1 MRRLSAVL
9 GEARGSNEVQELARW
24 LNPVA
29 ASPAAPRETVAALD
43 AFGPSLMPRTATL
56 HGVAMGLGM
65 LGARATTGVVEKLT
79 RVAVPADA
87 PLPAQLVVRVVIGGA
102 GAALAAVPERH
113 CHRLWVASLRSTG
126 QLLRDGAAGAAV
138 HDLGRWVQRR
148 YPAQPAVRPVAVGA
162 IHTAGL
168 LYRAGRRL
176 PERDAGRDR
185 WPRPQSS
192 TLPGALVTSY
202 AVTTLGTGLARGFVW
217 SRGALESYFG
227 PGPSKRVLA
236 RLVNAGIWAGAAM
249 TVYNAGVAYVGRA
262 NQKVEPGYATA
273 PATPLVSG
281 SPESLLPFADLG
293 QQGRRFVTDVV
304 TPELI
309 EEVMGEEAVAHP
321 IRTYVG
327 FNSEPLYQ
335 TGRAELALAELDRA
349 GAFERSYLLLI
360 SPTGTG
366 WVDQTLIE
374 AAEFLTRG
382 DIATCCIQYARYP
395 SFLSIQKVALGRRQ
409 FRLLLWGVRQ
419 RLAGMP
425 PEERPRVLVFGE
437 SMGAWTSS
445 DVVMFQ
451 GIEGFDHYGIDR
463 ALWVGLPWLAK
474 WSRSGMT
481 RGSSTLVPEGTVEVF
496 DRHEQ
501 LAELTDEQRARLRA
515 VVVSHDNDP
524 IAVFGPDLLVQR
536 PAWLANGQRGRG
548 VPEQLRWLPLVTFLQ
563 TGMDAMNAMLK
574 VPGEFTSFGH
584 DYRADMAGFVSDAY
598 RLPGATTPQLAGI
611 EQILRTLEL
620 ERAERIKAEHSH
632 AAPPAPA
639 QRSGGDRVRG
649 GVPLRSPRTGGARWI
664 GRRGPNRRAS
674 TSAADR
680 SEARSGA

>member
-1 MRRLSAVL
+1 MIADAMRRLDAVL
-9 GEARGSNEVQELARW
+9 GEARGSDQVQELARW
-24 LNPVA
+24 LNPLA

-43 AFGPSLMPRTATL
+43 AFGPSLMPRTARL

-65 LGARATTGVVEKLT
+65 LGARATTGAVEKLT
-79 RVAVPADA
+79 RLAVPAAA
-87 PLPAQLVVRVVIGGA
+87 PLRAQLVARAVIGGA

-138 HDLGRWVQRR
+138 HDVGRWVQRR
-148 YPAQPAVRPVAVGA
+148 YPSQPAVRPIAVAA
-162 IHTAGL
+162 MHTAGL

-176 PERDAGRDR
+176 PTRPAAEDR
-185 WPRPQSS
+185 WPRPQTS
-192 TLPGALVTSY
+192 TLPSALATSY
-202 AVTTLGTGLARGFVW
+202 AVTTVGTGLARGFVFT
-217 SRGALESYFG
+217 RGALESYFG
-227 PGPSKRVLA
+227 PGPSKRLLA
-236 RLVNAGIWAGAAM
+236 RLVNAGMWAGAAM
-249 TVYNAGVAYVGRA
+249 AVYNAGVAYVGRA
-262 NQKVEPGYATA
+262 NQKVEPGYAI
-273 PATPLVSG
+273 PPPSPLLSG

-309 EEVMGEEAVAHP
+309 GEVMGEEAVAHP

-349 GAFERSYLLLI
+349 GGFERSYLLLI

-382 DIATCCIQYARYP
+382 DLATCCIQYARYP

-409 FRLLLWGVRQ
+409 FRLLLWGVKQ
-419 RLAGMP
+419 RLAGLP

-445 DVVMFQ
+445 DVVMYQ
-451 GIEGFDHYGIDR
+451 GIDGFDHYGIDR

-481 RGSSTLVPEGTVEVF
+481 RGSSTLVPQGTVEVF

-501 LAELTDEQRARLRA
+501 LQELAEEEHQRLRA
-515 VVVSHDNDP
+515 VVLSHDNDP

-536 PAWLANGQRGRG
+536 PAWLADGQRGRG
-548 VPEQLRWLPLVTFLQ
+548 VPGHMRWLPLVTFVQ
-563 TGMDAMNAMLK
+563 TGMDAMNAMMK

-584 DYRADMAGFVSDAY
+584 DYRADIAGFVSDAY
-598 RLPGATTPQLAGI
+598 RLPNATAPQLARI
-611 EQILRTLEL
+611 EQVLRTLEL

-639 QRSGGDRVRG
+639 QRSGVDGVRG
-649 GVPLRSPRTGGARWI
+649 GVPLRSPRTRGARWI
-664 GRRGPNRRAS
+664 GRRGPSARR
-674 TSAADR
+674 DQP
-680 SEARSGA
+680 

>member
-1 MRRLSAVL
+1 MIADAMRRLDAVL
-9 GEARGSNEVQELARW
+9 GEARGSDQVQELARW
-24 LNPVA
+24 LNPLA

-43 AFGPSLMPRTATL
+43 AFGPSLMPRTARL

-65 LGARATTGVVEKLT
+65 LGARATTGAVEKLT
-79 RVAVPADA
+79 RLAVPAAA
-87 PLPAQLVVRVVIGGA
+87 PLRAQLVARAVIGGA

-138 HDLGRWVQRR
+138 HDVGRWVQRR
-148 YPAQPAVRPVAVGA
+148 YPSQPAVRPIAVATM
-162 IHTAGL
+162 HTAGL

-176 PERDAGRDR
+176 PTRPAAEDR
-185 WPRPQSS
+185 WPRPQTS
-192 TLPGALVTSY
+192 TLPSALATSY
-202 AVTTLGTGLARGFVW
+202 AVTTVGTGLARGFVFT
-217 SRGALESYFG
+217 RGALESYFG
-227 PGPSKRVLA
+227 PGPSKRLLA
-236 RLVNAGIWAGAAM
+236 RLVNAGMWAGAAM
-249 TVYNAGVAYVGRA
+249 AVYNAGVAYVGRA
-262 NQKVEPGYATA
+262 NQKVEPGYAI
-273 PATPLVSG
+273 PPPSPLLSG

-309 EEVMGEEAVAHP
+309 GEVMGEEAVAHP

-349 GAFERSYLLLI
+349 GGFERSYLLLI

-382 DIATCCIQYARYP
+382 DLATCCIQYARYP

-409 FRLLLWGVRQ
+409 FRLLLWGVKQ
-419 RLAGMP
+419 RLAGLP

-445 DVVMFQ
+445 DVVMYQ
-451 GIEGFDHYGIDR
+451 GIDGFDHYGIDR

-481 RGSSTLVPEGTVEVF
+481 RGSSTLVPQGTVEVF

-501 LAELTDEQRARLRA
+501 LQELAEEEHQRLRA
-515 VVVSHDNDP
+515 VVLSHDNDP

-536 PAWLANGQRGRG
+536 PAWLADGQRGRG
-548 VPEQLRWLPLVTFLQ
+548 VPGHMRWLPLVTFVQ
-563 TGMDAMNAMLK
+563 TGMDAMNAMMK

-584 DYRADMAGFVSDAY
+584 DYRADIAGFVSDAY
-598 RLPGATTPQLAGI
+598 RLPNATAPQLARI
-611 EQILRTLEL
+611 EQVLRTLEL

-639 QRSGGDRVRG
+639 QRSGVDGVRG
-649 GVPLRSPRTGGARWI
+649 GVPLRSPRTRGARWI
-664 GRRGPNRRAS
+664 GRRGPSARR
-674 TSAADR
+674 DQP
-680 SEARSGA
+680 